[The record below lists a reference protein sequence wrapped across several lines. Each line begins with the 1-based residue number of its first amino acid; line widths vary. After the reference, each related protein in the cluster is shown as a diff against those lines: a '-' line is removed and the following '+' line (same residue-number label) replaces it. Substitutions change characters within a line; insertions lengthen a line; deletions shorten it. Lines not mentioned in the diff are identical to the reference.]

1 MGNWD
6 AHFVSVY
13 LNNAAKERSLE
24 NERNPKSPE
33 AKILCTKFVNHYYT
47 LVNKPRIRVK
57 DSKGEILIRPV
68 KKILFYMHAKGKYA
82 LKGIHN
88 FKKAF
93 LFTNTLFFKEIK
105 LQES

>member
-1 MGNWD
+1 M
-6 AHFVSVY
+6 SVY

-47 LVNKPRIRVK
+47 LDNKPRIREK
-57 DSKGEILIRPV
+57 DSTGEILIRPV
-68 KKILFYMHAKGKYA
+68 KKILFCMHAKGKYA

-88 FKKAF
+88 YKNVSFY
-93 LFTNTLFFKEIK
+93 
-105 LQES
+105 